1 MSEACE
7 VYGITLDGLV
17 KTETLDGGGVIPPA
31 PKGKNI
37 WGSVTMNERGQ
48 LVIPKAA
55 REHFEIEAGQ
65 RFIVLSED
73 QEGIALVPAELF
85 EEKMRALSGMAA
97 TLQEK

>member
-1 MSEACE
+1 M
-7 VYGITLDGLV
+7 
-17 KTETLDGGGVIPPA
+17 IPPA

-37 WGSVTMNERGQ
+37 WGLVTMNERGQ
-48 LVIPKAA
+48 LVIPKAT
-55 REHFEIEAGQ
+55 REHFGIEAGQ

-97 TLQEK
+97 SLQEKIGGLCGSINFITKTRTLYREIPY